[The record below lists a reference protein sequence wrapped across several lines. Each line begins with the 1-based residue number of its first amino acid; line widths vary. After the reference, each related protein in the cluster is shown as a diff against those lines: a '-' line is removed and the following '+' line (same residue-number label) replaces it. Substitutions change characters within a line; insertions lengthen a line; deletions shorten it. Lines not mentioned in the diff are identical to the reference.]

1 MSVEE
6 FDTVDTDYKAAKF
19 ETRPAFFIIDTDGN
33 LIFSG
38 FAHDNLVKRSP
49 MMKMEA
55 KTVQYV
61 SAEPEF
67 KVVGRIAEEWRD
79 CVRLK
84 CYAAQTGPWGSMRHD
99 YIWFDVDKSTWQR
112 LWEFCTQRVNG
123 KPNKCRATIAQNID
137 FHSQEQVGSNRSASV
152 ALSSQNPYLVLGA
165 KGPKLS
171 FSKIMSEEAQ
181 FRAKLDKIHQFYASQ
196 IKNRHDSHQLFEKMF
211 NALYRYDDKQKKWVH
226 RAVSDDKRYYIEMYL
241 YVCYYLKNV
250 KGGAPTIITNDDL
263 QRYFSTKDQI
273 DIVKALYAQ
282 DESRFK
288 ELFLSMWEPWIKS
301 ASYLG
306 LGAPGDLDVWNH
318 IKNYDNQVLMHDLQR
333 LKNRMQTG
341 FDRLEKAWWNSNR
354 TIDFYDDSFVRQ
366 TYRHNDECLKRLLEH
381 MRKQRRLTGDTR
393 NVVEMSIQFLKQQ
406 EFHDRRREQG
416 AS

>member
-6 FDTVDTDYKAAKF
+6 FNTVDTDYKAAKF
-19 ETRPAFFIIDTDGN
+19 ITTPAFFIIDTDGN

-61 SAEPEF
+61 SSEPEF

-84 CYAAQTGPWGSMRHD
+84 CYAEQTGPLGPMHHD
-99 YIWFDVDKSTWQR
+99 YFWFDVDKSTWQK
-112 LWEFCTQRVNG
+112 LWEFCTRRVNG

-137 FHSQEQVGSNRSASV
+137 FHTHEQVGSKQSA
-152 ALSSQNPYLVLGA
+152 AFHNPYLVLGA

-171 FSKIMSEEAQ
+171 FSKPMSEEAR
-181 FRAKLDKIHQFYASQ
+181 FRVKLDHIHQFFAAQ
-196 IKNRHDSHQLFEKMF
+196 INDRHNSHQLFEKMF

-226 RAVSDDKRYYIEMYL
+226 RSVSDDKRYAIEMYL

-250 KGGAPTIITNDDL
+250 KGGAPTITTTADL
-263 QRYFSTKDQI
+263 QQYFFMKEQI
-273 DIVKALYAQ
+273 DIVKALYAHN
-282 DESRFK
+282 EPRLK
-288 ELFLSMWEPWIKS
+288 ELFLSMWEPYINS

-306 LGAPGDLDVWNH
+306 LGARGDLDVWKH
-318 IKNYDNQVLMHDLQR
+318 IKKYDDSVLMDNFSR
-333 LKNRMQTG
+333 LKNRMQNE
-341 FDRLEKAWWNSNR
+341 FDGLEMAWWNSNH
-354 TIDFYDDSFVRQ
+354 TITFYDDSFNGE

-381 MRKQRRLTGDTR
+381 MREQRRLTGDTR

-406 EFHDRRREQG
+406 EFHDRRVEQG